1 MNNPTT
7 PRAADISRETKETQI
22 SVSVALD
29 GAGRYDISTGVGF
42 FDHMLEQLARHS
54 LIDIALRA
62 KGDLHIDA
70 HHTLEDCG
78 IALGQAVTKAL
89 GERRGIRRYGAALLP
104 MDEALTRVALDASG
118 RPYLI
123 WRVAFPAAKIG
134 EMDTEL
140 FREFFQAFAQ
150 NAGITLHVENFYGA
164 NAHHIA
170 ESAFKALARA
180 LRDAIEVDPRVGD
193 AIPSTKGQLGG

>member
-1 MNNPTT
+1 MTDVSNG
-7 PRAADISRETKETQI
+7 RVAELARETKETQI
-22 SVSVALD
+22 SVRVALD
-29 GAGRYDISTGVGF
+29 GTGQYDIATGVGF

-54 LIDIALRA
+54 LIDITLRA

-70 HHTLEDCG
+70 HHTVEDCG
-78 IALGQAVTKAL
+78 IALGQAVAKGL
-89 GERRGIRRYGAALLP
+89 SERRGIRRYGAALLP
-104 MDEALTRVALDASG
+104 MDETLTRVALDVSG
-118 RPYLI
+118 RPYLV

-150 NAGITLHVENFYGA
+150 NAGITLHVETFYGA

-170 ESAFKALARA
+170 ESGFKALARA
-180 LRDAIEVDPRVGD
+180 LREAIEADPRAGD
-193 AIPSTKGQLGG
+193 AIPSTKGQLGD

>member
-7 PRAADISRETKETQI
+7 PRAADVSRKTKETQI
-22 SVSVALD
+22 NVSVALD
-29 GAGRYDISTGVGF
+29 GTGQYDISTGVGF
-42 FDHMLEQLARHS
+42 FDHMLEQFARHS
-54 LIDIALRA
+54 LIDITLRA

-70 HHTLEDCG
+70 HHTVEDCG
-78 IALGQAVTKAL
+78 IALGQAVAKGL
-89 GERRGIRRYGAALLP
+89 SERRGIRRYGAALLP
-104 MDEALTRVALDASG
+104 MDETLTRVALDVSG
-118 RPYLI
+118 RPYLV

-150 NAGITLHVENFYGA
+150 NAGVTLHVETFYGA

-170 ESAFKALARA
+170 ESGFKALAQA
-180 LRDAIEVDPRVGD
+180 LRTAIEVDPRAGD